1 MKNLRRGE
9 RVGVWLACRTV
20 ARTAIRLS
28 GLLAVLA
35 LALILGLP
43 MAYAQTGQRVSG
55 TVADP
60 TGARVPGATVVL
72 RNDASGTELKT
83 TTDSSGFYLID
94 FVPVATYTLTASSTG
109 FKTYVQTNIVIHPG
123 TSVSADVTLQVGTK
137 VETVEVKGTAVN
149 LIPKSSGGM
158 TPTISEAQIQNESTI
173 GRDSLELLTLLPGVV
188 GGTGTPGSISGGFN
202 GAAGTGFQTVGGV
215 GTEAINGFNVNGL
228 RNDQNMVMLDNANT
242 IDPGENGGFSVEP
255 NMDMIQ
261 EFTVKMSGFEASQ
274 GGGGVIVEAVTK
286 SGGSK
291 IHGEGYYYARNAYL
305 NANDWS
311 NNQAKISK
319 PASKFN
325 YPGFNV
331 GGPVRI
337 PGTSFNKN
345 NDKMFFF
352 YGVEWQRQL
361 ADPGTQFRTVP
372 TTNMRNGDFSE
383 LLNTKFCTTT
393 SGVVTGGN
401 YLGMPCLVTDPA
413 TGAHAPGNILPTNEV
428 TAAGQE
434 LLAGTYVLPN
444 YVDPSGSTNL
454 AAHPLYPTNRIE
466 NTGRIDYNLTQNTR
480 AFLRL
485 AQNSDHEYYPYGL
498 WASGLGDGWGGN
510 VPRVSPVVGHDS
522 GENASI
528 NVVTVINPTLTNEVQ
543 FNMGAINYP
552 YKYADPSKMAS
563 SALLQV
569 LPGVN
574 WAKSSGG
581 TDFTRS
587 VEVPGVWNGQPPNSQ
602 TWGQGDEYN
611 GIFGNKTTF
620 EFTDNLTKVK
630 GTHTLQFG
638 FQMNHTRNDQNQAN
652 VNGSI
657 WSNVGWAGVTTTG
670 NVFGDLLDQSVYQWS
685 QSTNDPD
692 GMWRFW
698 NYEWYAQDSWKVNRK
713 LTVNYGVRFA
723 YLPPWFEARG
733 EVSTFNPAIW
743 TAANDTNINDG
754 VQVGSGY
761 SLIQK
766 AAYIPASLSSQFA
779 GGLPPSGGFP
789 APPVTIEPRIGFAYD
804 LFGNGKTVL
813 RAGAGEYEER
823 DQGNTIFGAAQN
835 PPFVFSTSIS
845 SSSRYDPSAANPA
858 STGFGYY
865 ATQDPYAAV
874 GGISAT
880 MYDTH
885 DHHGAEN
892 YSWNFTLDQDI
903 GWKTILEAAY
913 VGTVGRHLYIENI
926 FSPVPLGAMFCT
938 NPANASV
945 CTSTADLQDPVP
957 GASNSGTQN
966 AYRHYKPFGAM
977 DLLHHVSDSN
987 YNGLQVTARRNVT
1000 HGLTLLTSYTYSK
1013 TLGYSGGYN
1022 GVVDPFDSKLNYGL
1036 ATYSLPQM
1044 FNVSYIYQLPNAATK
1059 YFHGNKVA
1067 GGFLNGWQLSGITN
1081 YQSGAPQSMN
1091 GLGTI
1096 NCYEPNAAG
1105 VLTQNAGLC
1114 GNFNANGVGWYGTPD
1129 RSLVYQMKFN
1139 PQKGVNFKGVGSQ
1152 WFNPSALT
1160 LPQINQLGTT
1170 EQPQFL
1176 GPGSNNWD
1184 MTLFKSFK
1192 LGEQRRLEFRFASFD
1207 MFNRA
1212 QLDTPSQDGVPS
1224 ANINFNLPANATTF
1238 SQGVASTVQN
1248 ASTSCTSGNTVGCI
1262 MSKHGHREMEL
1273 ALKLYF

>member
-1 MKNLRRGE
+1 MKNLGHGKL
-9 RVGVWLACRTV
+9 VGVWPARRTL
-20 ARTAIRLS
+20 ARTAIRVS
-28 GLLAVLA
+28 GLLAVLG

-43 MAYAQTGQRVSG
+43 MAFAQQGKGRLSG
-55 TVADP
+55 TVRDP
-60 TGARVPGATVVL
+60 SGAVIPGASVVL
-72 RNDASGTELKT
+72 RNEASSAELKT
-83 TTDSSGFYLID
+83 TSDASGFYD
-94 FVPVATYTLTASSTG
+94 FNYISVATYTLKVSTKG
-109 FKTYVQTNIVIHPG
+109 FKEYVLTGIHVAPG
-123 TSVSADVTLQVGTK
+123 SVLQEDAPLQVGSQ
-137 VETVEVKGTAVN
+137 VETVEVTGSAVN
-149 LIPKSSGGM
+149 LIPKSTGGQM
-158 TPTISEAQIQNESTI
+158 PTIGEAQILNESTI

-202 GAAGTGFQTVGGV
+202 GASGTGFQTVGGV
-215 GTEAINGFNVNGL
+215 STEAINGFNVNGL

-242 IDPGENGGFSVEP
+242 IDPGENGGFMVEP

-291 IHGEGYYYARNAYL
+291 IRGEGYYYARNAYL

-311 NNQAKISK
+311 NNQAHISK

-325 YPGFNV
+325 YPGFNI

-361 ADPGTQFRTVP
+361 ADPGTQFRTVASAA
-372 TTNMRNGDFSE
+372 MRNGDFSE

-393 SGVVTGGN
+393 GGVVTGGN
-401 YLGMPCLVTDPA
+401 YLSMPCIAKDPA
-413 TGAHAPGNILPTNEV
+413 TGNQANYGGQPNVLPPNEV
-428 TAAGQE
+428 TAAGQA
-434 LLAGTYVLPN
+434 LLNGTYVLPN
-444 YVDPSGSTNL
+444 YLDPGGNSNL

-466 NTGRIDYNLTQNTR
+466 NSIRIDYNLTQNTR

-498 WASGLGDGWGGN
+498 WASGLGNGWGGN

-574 WAKSSGG
+574 WALGEHG
-581 TDFTRS
+581 TYFNRS

-602 TWGQGDEYN
+602 TWGQGDQYN

-620 EFTDNLTKVK
+620 EFTDNLTKIK

-638 FQMNHTRNDQNQAN
+638 FAMNHTRNDQNQAN

-692 GMWRFW
+692 GLWRFW

-713 LTVNYGVRFA
+713 LTLNYGARFA
-723 YLPPWFEARG
+723 YFPPWREARG
-733 EVSTFNPAIW
+733 EVSTFNPAIYKVV
-743 TAANDTNINDG
+743 TNPSINDG

-761 SLIQK
+761 KLVENRP
-766 AAYIPASLSSQFA
+766 YIPASVRGQFT
-779 GGLPPSGGFP
+779 GGLPASGGFP
-789 APPVTIEPRIGFAYD
+789 NPPVVIEPRLGIAYD
-804 LFGNGKTVL
+804 VFGTGKTVL
-813 RAGAGEYEER
+813 RAGAGVYEER

-845 SSSRYDPSAANPA
+845 SSSRYDPTATNPA
-858 STGFGYY
+858 TTGFGHY
-865 ATQDPYAAV
+865 ATLDPLSSV

-880 MYDTH
+880 MYDTT
-885 DHHGAEN
+885 DHHGAMN

-913 VGTVGRHLYIENI
+913 VGTVGRHLYVENI
-926 FSPVPLGAMFCT
+926 FSPIPLGAMWLPGT
-938 NPANASV
+938 ENPVNN
-945 CTSTADLQDPVP
+945 P
-957 GASNSGTQN
+957 GDGGVQNS
-966 AYRHYKPFGAM
+966 YRHYKPFGAM
-977 DLLHHVSDSN
+977 NLLHHVSTSN
-987 YNGLQVTARRNVT
+987 YNGLQVMVRRNVT
-1000 HGLTLLTSYTYSK
+1000 HGLTLLTAYTWSK
-1013 TLGYSGGYN
+1013 TMGYSGGYN
-1022 GVVDPFDSKLNYGL
+1022 GVVDPFNSKLNYGL
-1036 ATYSLPQM
+1036 QTYSLPQM
-1044 FNVSYIYQLPNAATK
+1044 LNISYIYQLPNAGTK
-1059 YFHGNKVA
+1059 YFSGNKVM
-1067 GGFLNGWQLSGITN
+1067 GGILNGWQLSGITN
-1081 YQSGAPQSMN
+1081 YQSGAPQSLT

-1096 NCYEPNAAG
+1096 NCYQGG
-1105 VLTQNAGLC
+1105 VQNAGLC
-1114 GNFNANGVGWYGTPD
+1114 ANFSTTVNWNGTPD
-1129 RSLVYQMKFN
+1129 RPLTSLLLSN
-1139 PQKGVNFKGVGSQ
+1139 PNKGVSRKGVGSQ
-1152 WFNPSALT
+1152 WFNPASIT
-1160 LPQINQLGTT
+1160 LPQIGHLGTT
-1170 EQPQFL
+1170 EEPQLL
-1176 GPGSNNWD
+1176 GPGSNNWN

-1192 LGEQRRLEFRFASFD
+1192 LGEQRRLEFRIAAFD
-1207 MFNRA
+1207 IFNRA
-1212 QLDTPSQDGVPS
+1212 QLDTPSQDGAPS
-1224 ANINFNLPANATTF
+1224 PNINWMLPAGATSFT
-1238 SQGVASTVQN
+1238 QGSAAPVSN
-1248 ASTSCTSGNTVGCI
+1248 ASTTCTGGNTVGCI